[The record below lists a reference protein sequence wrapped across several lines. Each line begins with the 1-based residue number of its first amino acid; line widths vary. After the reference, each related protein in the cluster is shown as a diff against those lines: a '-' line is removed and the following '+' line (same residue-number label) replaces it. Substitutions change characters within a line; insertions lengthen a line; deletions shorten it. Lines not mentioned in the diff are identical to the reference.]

1 MTGRYDANR
10 ALAGITFF
18 FIVGGIIAVFPLDQ
32 LWLGIAML
40 IFGLSIILLKVT
52 WGIAVWAD
60 NITQRWSEKN
70 LAPKDGFDV
79 TFKIKEDKDET
90 K

>member
-1 MTGRYDANR
+1 MTNEYRANR
-10 ALAGITFF
+10 ALVALTLF
-18 FIVGGIIAVFPLDQ
+18 FIVGGVIAAFPLDH

-40 IFGLSIILLKVT
+40 IVGLIIILLKVT
-52 WGIAVWAD
+52 WSIAVWAD
-60 NITQRWSEKN
+60 NTIQRWSEKN

-79 TFKIKEDKDET
+79 TFRVEEEKDE